1 MAEDSAGVVLR
12 TKEPAAVLTALAE
25 QHHLG
30 GIQVQTG
37 TLEDVFLSLTG
48 RQYRA

>member
-1 MAEDSAGVVLR
+1 MISTVGGGCPTPAIMALFPNPTPGTWD
-12 TKEPAAVLTALAE
+12 
-25 QHHLG
+25 

>member
-1 MAEDSAGVVLR
+1 VV
-12 TKEPAAVLTALAE
+12 VLTALAQQE
-25 QHHLG
+25 ALA

-48 RQYRA
+48 REYRA